1 MSLMGQHPRL
11 AVTGQMGGF
20 RLGFMVRQLI
30 TKRLL
35 FDEWPQSGVSP
46 AVFSQGR
53 RSALSTSRAPHI
65 LCDGVIPAKAASA
78 GYSAR
83 YTSRR

>member
-20 RLGFMVRQLI
+20 RLGFMARQLI

-35 FDEWPQSGVSP
+35 FDEWPQSGVNP
-46 AVFSQGR
+46 AVFSQSR
-53 RSALSTSRAPHI
+53 RSCFVHQS
-65 LCDGVIPAKAASA
+65 GPA
-78 GYSAR
+78 
-83 YTSRR
+83 